1 MPPGMWAGP
10 LGRGRREARPAYP
23 RAAAHKQVQHIL
35 AHLVVVFVQELVH
48 LKKGIDG
55 SVSGLTHPSCMQ
67 PGCIKGLFPVLCIP
81 SSSTRLPSF
90 LGGNEPHF
98 CHLICSILL
107 SLSGGGVNPD
117 WAIPPSTH
125 SADEDNK
132 VHMETEE

>member
-1 MPPGMWAGP
+1 MPPRMWAGP
-10 LGRGRREARPAYP
+10 LGRGRREARSAYP

-67 PGCIKGLFPVLCIP
+67 PGCIKGLFPVLRIP
-81 SSSTRLPSF
+81 SSSTRLPVSPRREWTP
-90 LGGNEPHF
+90 L
-98 CHLICSILL
+98 CLLICSILF

-117 WAIPPSTH
+117 WAIPSSTH
-125 SADEDNK
+125 SVDEDNK